1 MQNNPASN
9 GASKTAAPA
18 AKRPADA
25 LHIPRFLLR
34 RREAASACG
43 LSAAAWDRLVAAG
56 KTPAPLRLGG
66 VLVWRVIELEAWTLA
81 GCPPRA
87 EWEARQKATNQGGK

>member
-1 MQNNPASN
+1 MPYAKIDSEPAPT
-9 GASKTAAPA
+9 KAAPA

-25 LHIPRFLLR
+25 LAVPRFLLR
-34 RREAASACG
+34 RREAAAACG
-43 LSAAAWDRLVAAG
+43 LSVAAWDRLVSAG

-66 VLVWRVIELEAWTLA
+66 VIMWRVIELEAWTPA

-87 EWEARQKATNQGGK
+87 EWEARQKDTNQS